1 MLLFWRNH
9 IQEVTDVKNS
19 VKCSCPGKSTKNV
32 HIVLCDNVSNTAKAM
47 KDADLCGYGCFV
59 HCLQLV
65 VKDGVLCQRAIVDLL
80 AVCRSIVG
88 HFRRST
94 VANDKLMKI
103 QWQPHA
109 LEHNL
114 KQDEPTRW
122 NSSFYMFKS
131 IVEQKM
137 SLAAYGSDG
146 STCIPVLTSAQLDL
160 ANKVLSPVEEIT

>member
-1 MLLFWRNH
+1 M
-9 IQEVTDVKNS
+9 
-19 VKCSCPGKSTKNV
+19 
-32 HIVLCDNVSNTAKAM
+32 AKAM
-47 KDADLCGYGCFV
+47 KDADLCSYSCFI

-65 VKDGVLCQRAIVDLL
+65 VNDGVLCQSAIVDLL
-80 AVCRSIVG
+80 AFCRSIVG
-88 HFRRST
+88 HFWRST
-94 VANDKLMKI
+94 VAYDKLTKI
-103 QWQPHA
+103 QQQLHA
-109 LEHNL
+109 VKHNL

-160 ANKVLSPVEEIT
+160 ANKVIKSFITSGGNHSSHFRKESMYICHNSHGKGVKENT